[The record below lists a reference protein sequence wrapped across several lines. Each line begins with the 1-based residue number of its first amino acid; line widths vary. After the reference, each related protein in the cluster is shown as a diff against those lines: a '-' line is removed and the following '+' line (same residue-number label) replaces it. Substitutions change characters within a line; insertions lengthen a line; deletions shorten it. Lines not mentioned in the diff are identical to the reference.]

1 MSVKYRDL
9 IQAEGSQISSVETD
23 TNNNPIE
30 WWTEREVSERERA
43 RGQRVFLV
51 NELGQSGGGW
61 VLFYFNG
68 VVMLISYLK
77 IKINDTLITK

>member
-30 WWTEREVSERERA
+30 
-43 RGQRVFLV
+43 
-51 NELGQSGGGW
+51 
-61 VLFYFNG
+61 
-68 VVMLISYLK
+68 
-77 IKINDTLITK
+77 